1 MSQPIQD
8 PPRLEQFNA
17 AYEAL
22 QDRILM
28 RIRTSDGAEFR
39 FWITR
44 RYLALLWPL
53 LMKMADAF
61 SARKSADPLTRS
73 ALAELAHGEA
83 VGQADF
89 ASQYQEG
96 TLFPLGPDPV
106 LLARISLRPPAGE
119 TQTLIL
125 LPQEGQG
132 INLDLDEK
140 LVHILARLLQHAAT
154 VAEWALKLDV
164 APGMSGADLATGTSP
179 RRLH

>member
-1 MSQPIQD
+1 MSLPFEG

-17 AYEAL
+17 AYDAM

-28 RIRTSDGAEFR
+28 RIRTSDGAEYR

-44 RYLALLWPL
+44 RYLSLLWPL
-53 LMKMADAF
+53 LMKMADGF

-73 ALAELAHGEA
+73 TLAELAHGEA

-96 TLFPLGPDPV
+96 TLFPLGPEPV
-106 LLARISLRPPAGE
+106 LLARISLRPLVGD
-119 TQTLIL
+119 TQTLVL
-125 LPQEGQG
+125 LPQEGHG

-140 LVHILARLLQHAAT
+140 LVHILARLLQQAAT
-154 VAEWALKLDV
+154 AAEWALKLDV
-164 APGMSGADLATGTSP
+164 APGMSAMDSAMTASP

>member
-1 MSQPIQD
+1 MSLPIEG

-17 AYEAL
+17 AYDAM

-28 RIRTSDGAEFR
+28 RIRTSDGAEYR

-53 LMKMADAF
+53 LMKMADGF

-73 ALAELAHGEA
+73 TLAELAHGEA

-96 TLFPLGPDPV
+96 TLFPLGPEPV
-106 LLARISLRPPAGE
+106 LLARISLRPLSGE
-119 TQTLIL
+119 TQTLVL
-125 LPQEGQG
+125 LPQDGHG

-140 LVHILARLLQHAAT
+140 LVHILARLLQQAAT
-154 VAEWALKLDV
+154 AAEWGLKLDV
-164 APGMSGADLATGTSP
+164 TPGTPATAPTTSP